1 MHAGCRNRVVA
12 VRAISLTLG
21 APRASA
27 KLQKEHTFSHGR
39 RLADSIGCA
48 TRVATGRWPIGF
60 AAQEI
65 FNSTPSR
72 FLTILLEVIVK
83 RFIVCFLAV
92 LLSSVAAFGV
102 NDEREEERVKDAGD
116 VLKEILNIPDNIP
129 QDLLDKAECVII
141 LPSVKK
147 GAFGIGGSYGRGVM
161 VCRGGDHYKGKWG
174 APALYALEGVSIG
187 FQLGGQAT
195 DFVLLVMNPKGA
207 ESLLY
212 SKVKLGADASA
223 AAGPK
228 GRTAEGATDIVM
240 DAEILSYS
248 RNKGLF
254 AGISLEGSTLRSDGS
269 ANEILYGK
277 KLNAREIIVDHKVGV
292 PPSAR
297 QLVSLL
303 DTKSPKNRSDPK
315 SLE

>member
-1 MHAGCRNRVVA
+1 MKRLVVCFVVA
-12 VRAISLTLG
+12 
-21 APRASA
+21 
-27 KLQKEHTFSHGR
+27 
-39 RLADSIGCA
+39 
-48 TRVATGRWPIGF
+48 
-60 AAQEI
+60 
-65 FNSTPSR
+65 
-72 FLTILLEVIVK
+72 
-83 RFIVCFLAV
+83 
-92 LLSSVAAFGV
+92 LLSSVAAFAA
-102 NDEREEERVKDAGD
+102 NDEHEEDRVKDAGE
-116 VLKEILNIPDNIP
+116 VLKEILNIPDDIP
-129 QDLLDKAECVII
+129 QDLLDKAECVVV

-161 VCRGGDHYKGKWG
+161 ICRSGQHYKGKWG

-240 DAEILSYS
+240 QAEILSYS

-254 AGISLEGSTLRSDGS
+254 AGVSLEGSTLRSDGS
-269 ANEILYGK
+269 ANEKLYKK
-277 KLNAREIIVDHKVGV
+277 KLTAKEIIRGGKVGV
-292 PPSAR
+292 PACASV
-297 QLVSLL
+297 LVATL
-303 DTKSPKNRSDPK
+303 DKKSPVNKSDPK

>member
-1 MHAGCRNRVVA
+1 MKKFLVCMLVVF
-12 VRAISLTLG
+12 IST
-21 APRASA
+21 AAA
-27 KLQKEHTFSHGR
+27 
-39 RLADSIGCA
+39 
-48 TRVATGRWPIGF
+48 F
-60 AAQEI
+60 AAD
-65 FNSTPSR
+65 
-72 FLTILLEVIVK
+72 
-83 RFIVCFLAV
+83 
-92 LLSSVAAFGV
+92 
-102 NDEREEERVKDAGD
+102 DEREEDRVKDAGT
-116 VLKEILNIPDNIP
+116 VLKEILNIPDDIP
-129 QDLLDKAECVII
+129 QDLLDKAECLII

-161 VCRGGDHYKGKWG
+161 VCRSGEHYKGKWG

-187 FQLGGQAT
+187 FQIGGQAT

-212 SKVKLGADASA
+212 SKVKIGADASA

-254 AGISLEGSTLRSDGS
+254 AGVSLEGSTLRSDGG
-269 ANEILYGK
+269 ANENLYGK
-277 KLNAREIIVDHKVGV
+277 KLTAKQIIREGKVAIPPCARE
-292 PPSAR
+292 
-297 QLVSLL
+297 LVSLL
-303 DTKSPKNRSDPK
+303 DRKSPVNKSDPK

>member
-1 MHAGCRNRVVA
+1 M
-12 VRAISLTLG
+12 
-21 APRASA
+21 
-27 KLQKEHTFSHGR
+27 
-39 RLADSIGCA
+39 
-48 TRVATGRWPIGF
+48 
-60 AAQEI
+60 
-65 FNSTPSR
+65 
-72 FLTILLEVIVK
+72 K
-83 RFIVCFLAV
+83 RFIAGLFVL
-92 LLSSVAAFGV
+92 LLSSVAVLAD
-102 NDEREEERVKDAGD
+102 DEHEVDRVKDAGA
-116 VLKEILNIPDNIP
+116 VMKEILNIPDDIP
-129 QDLLDKAECVII
+129 QDLLDKAECVVI

-147 GAFGIGGSYGRGVM
+147 GALGIGGSYGRGVM
-161 VCRGGDHYKGKWG
+161 ICRSGEHYKGKWG

-240 DAEILSYS
+240 NAEILSYS

-269 ANEILYGK
+269 ANEKLYGK
-277 KLNAREIIVDHKVGV
+277 RLSAKEIIREGKVGIPPAARE
-292 PPSAR
+292 
-297 QLVSLL
+297 LVSLL
-303 DTKSPKNRSDPK
+303 DRKSPVNKSDPK

>member
-1 MHAGCRNRVVA
+1 MKKF
-12 VRAISLTLG
+12 LTCFLLMLMSG
-21 APRASA
+21 VMA
-27 KLQKEHTFSHGR
+27 
-39 RLADSIGCA
+39 
-48 TRVATGRWPIGF
+48 F
-60 AAQEI
+60 AA
-65 FNSTPSR
+65 
-72 FLTILLEVIVK
+72 
-83 RFIVCFLAV
+83 
-92 LLSSVAAFGV
+92 G
-102 NDEREEERVKDAGD
+102 DEREEDRVKDAGI
-116 VLKEILNIPDNIP
+116 VLKEILNIPDDIP
-129 QDLLDKAECVII
+129 QDLLDKAECII
-141 LPSVKK
+141 VLPSVKK

-161 VCRGGDHYKGKWG
+161 ICRSGEHYKGKWG

-240 DAEILSYS
+240 NAEILSYS

-269 ANEILYGK
+269 ANEKLYK
-277 KLNAREIIVDHKVGV
+277 RRLTAKEIIRGGKVGT
-292 PPSAR
+292 PASAHL
-297 QLVSLL
+297 LVSLL
-303 DTKSPKNRSDPK
+303 DSKSPVNKSEPK

>member
-1 MHAGCRNRVVA
+1 MVEALMKKFIACLIVVLM
-12 VRAISLTLG
+12 STLG
-21 APRASA
+21 A
-27 KLQKEHTFSHGR
+27 
-39 RLADSIGCA
+39 
-48 TRVATGRWPIGF
+48 F
-60 AAQEI
+60 AAD
-65 FNSTPSR
+65 
-72 FLTILLEVIVK
+72 
-83 RFIVCFLAV
+83 
-92 LLSSVAAFGV
+92 
-102 NDEREEERVKDAGD
+102 DEREVDRVKDAGV
-116 VLKEILNIPDNIP
+116 VLKEILNIPDDIP

-147 GAFGIGGSYGRGVM
+147 GALGIGGSFGRGIM
-161 VCRGGDHYKGKWG
+161 TCRSGEHYKGKWG
-174 APALYALEGVSIG
+174 APALYALEGISIG
-187 FQLGGQAT
+187 FQIGGQAT

-269 ANEILYGK
+269 ANEKLYGR
-277 KLNAREIIVDHKVGV
+277 KLTAKEIIRLGKVGIPVPARE
-292 PPSAR
+292 
-297 QLVSLL
+297 LVSLL
-303 DTKSPKNRSDPK
+303 DTKSPINKSDPK